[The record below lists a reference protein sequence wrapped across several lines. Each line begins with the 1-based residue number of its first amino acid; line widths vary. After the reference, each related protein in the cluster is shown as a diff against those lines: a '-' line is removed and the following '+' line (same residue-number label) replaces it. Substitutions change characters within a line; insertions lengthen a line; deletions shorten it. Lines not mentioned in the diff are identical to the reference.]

1 MNDPALQPPPE
12 LPLSGDLSLWA
23 LWDVWFSLVASAV
36 PYVQTFNLTINPAS
50 VPANSTSAQAFTLT
64 GVTTEDRVVV
74 NKPSHTSG
82 IVIANAYVSAADQIT
97 IVFANVTAGAVDP
110 PSETY
115 RVFSVRR

>member
-1 MNDPALQPPPE
+1 MNEPAIQPPPRQ
-12 LPLSGDLSLWA
+12 PLINDLQLWA
-23 LWDVWFSLVASAV
+23 FWDVWFSLITKNVALI
-36 PYVQTFNLTINPAS
+36 QTFDLTINPTS
-50 VPANSTSAQAFTLT
+50 VSANSTSAQAFTLN
-64 GVTTEDRVVV
+64 GVTTQDRVVV

-82 IVIANAYVSAADQIT
+82 IVIANAYVSAANQIT